1 MGIGVR
7 PPNLGTYGDV
17 STPRLPAGGTTN
29 EEQHMMIKRGRCA
42 VGAAAAGVAIGLAL
56 YVGYGSKAAADTPA
70 AQPAA
75 ARLPIGNVDPLAA
88 AGADMARAATHFLAA
103 LKPEQQAK
111 ATFEFK
117 NDERY
122 NWHFVPRERKGLPLK
137 EMAPEQRELAHAL
150 LASGLGQRGLVP
162 ALTIISLEQIL
173 KDMEQGRGPARDP
186 EMYFV
191 SVFGKPGEKETWGW
205 RVEGHHLAINFT
217 VVGGR
222 AVSGGP
228 LFMGSNPGVVRD
240 GPRKGLRVLAAEED
254 LGRQLVQSLDSDQ
267 KKIAIFSADAP
278 KEIITGNQRKA
289 QLENPGGIP
298 VSKLNEQQRQVLM
311 SLLDLYANRLRS
323 EMAENDLKRIM
334 AAGIE
339 KVHFAWAGGT
349 ELGEPHYYRLSG
361 PTFLVEYDNTQNNAN
376 HVHTAWRDLENDFGE
391 DSLRRHYEQEP
402 HGGAK

>member
-1 MGIGVR
+1 VR
-7 PPNLGTYGDV
+7 RPNLGTCGDV
-17 STPRLPAGGTTN
+17 GAGSAGGTTN
-29 EEQHMMIKRGRCA
+29 EEQHMSMKRGRLV
-42 VGAAAAGVAIGLAL
+42 VGAAGAVVAIGAAL
-56 YVGYGSKAAADTPA
+56 YVGYGSRAIADTPA

-75 ARLPIGNVDPLAA
+75 ITFSKGNVDPLAA
-88 AGADMARAATHFLAA
+88 AGADMARAATNFLAA
-103 LKPEQQAK
+103 LKPEQQGK
-111 ATFEFK
+111 AVFEFK

-150 LASGLGQRGLVP
+150 LASGMGQRGLVS

-173 KDMEQGRGPARDP
+173 KDIEQGRGPARDP

-222 AVSGGP
+222 AVAGGP
-228 LFMGSNPGVVRD
+228 MFMGTNPGVVRE
-240 GPRKGLRVLAAEED
+240 GPRKGLRVLGAEED
-254 LGRQLVQSLDSDQ
+254 LGRQLVQSLDADQ
-267 KKIAIFSADAP
+267 KKVAIFSADAP

-289 QLENPGGIP
+289 QLDNPGGIAF
-298 VSKLNEQQRQVLM
+298 SKLNEQQRQAVLA
-311 SLLDLYANRLRS
+311 LLDLYASRLRS

-334 AAGIE
+334 AAGID

-349 ELGEPHYYRLSG
+349 EPGEPHYYRLNG

-391 DSLRRHYEQEP
+391 DSLRRHYEQDP
-402 HGGAK
+402 HGGK